1 MGSDNTDTE
10 QKILFMKKKKKQFHI
25 LKLQSLKN
33 DVNNNYFNLKRH
45 EIKLALMKNSKYII
59 STRRN

>member
-1 MGSDNTDTE
+1 MESDNTDTE
-10 QKILFMKKKKKQFHI
+10 QKILFMKKKKQFHI